1 MIIAQITDLHARPLG
16 RLCNRV
22 VDSNAML
29 ARAVDALRA
38 VRPAPDVVLA
48 TGDLTDTG
56 GIEEYRVL
64 RQELDRLP
72 MPVYLVPGNHDRR
85 EGLREVFG
93 DAAYL
98 PQDGR
103 VSYTVEDQPVRL
115 IALDTLIPGETHG
128 AVGAAQLDW
137 LEQQLAAQ
145 PERPTVV
152 FMHHPPF
159 PTGIDHMDKINCS
172 DGAAMAEIISRN
184 KQVERV
190 LCGHHHRP
198 IQIRWAGTIG
208 SIAPSTAHQV
218 TLDLAPDGPASFH
231 LEPPAYHLHAWVH
244 GAGIITHHAY
254 VGEFAGPYPFTSTKA
269 EPPAAAAG

>member
-1 MIIAQITDLHARPLG
+1 MIIAQITDLHARPSG
-16 RLCNRV
+16 RLCNHV

-38 VRPAPDVVLA
+38 LRPAPDVVLA

-56 GIEEYRVL
+56 RTEEYEVL
-64 RQELDRLP
+64 RQELGRLP

-85 EGLREVFG
+85 AGLREVFG
-93 DAAYL
+93 KLPYL
-98 PQDGR
+98 PESER
-103 VSYTVEDQPVRL
+103 FSYTIEDHAVRL

-128 AVGAAQLDW
+128 EVGAEQRQW
-137 LEQQLAAQ
+137 LERQLAAQ
-145 PERPTVV
+145 PERATIV

-159 PTGIDHMDKINCS
+159 PTGIDHMDRINCL
-172 DGAAMAEIISRN
+172 DGAEMARIIAAN
-184 KQVERV
+184 PQVERV

-218 TLDLAPDGPASFH
+218 TLDLAADAPASFH
-231 LEPPAYHLHAWVH
+231 LEPPAYHLHVWIE
-244 GAGIITHHAY
+244 GAGLITHHAY
-254 VGEFAGPYPFTSTKA
+254 VGDFAGPYPFISHMAKA
-269 EPPAAAAG
+269 TV

>member
-1 MIIAQITDLHARPLG
+1 LPTVIIAQITDLHARPNG
-16 RLCNRV
+16 RLCNHV

-29 ARAVDALRA
+29 ARAVDALRDL
-38 VRPAPDVVLA
+38 RPAPDVVLA

-56 GIEEYRVL
+56 QTAEYEVL
-64 RQELDRLP
+64 RQELGRLK

-93 DAAYL
+93 NLRYL
-98 PQDGR
+98 PDGER
-103 VSYTVEDQPVRL
+103 FSYTVEDHPVRL

-128 AVGAAQLDW
+128 EVGAEQRRW
-137 LEQQLAAQ
+137 LERQLAAQ
-145 PERPTVV
+145 PDRPTVV

-159 PTGIDHMDKINCS
+159 PTGIDHMDRINCR
-172 DGAAMAEIISRN
+172 DGAQVAEIIAAN
-184 KQVERV
+184 QQVERV

-218 TLDLAPDGPASFH
+218 TLDLAADAPASFH
-231 LEPPAYHLHAWVH
+231 LEPPAYHLHVWIA
-244 GAGIITHHAY
+244 GAGLITHHAY
-254 VGEFAGPYPFTSTKA
+254 VGDFAGPYPFISHMAKA
-269 EPPAAAAG
+269 TA